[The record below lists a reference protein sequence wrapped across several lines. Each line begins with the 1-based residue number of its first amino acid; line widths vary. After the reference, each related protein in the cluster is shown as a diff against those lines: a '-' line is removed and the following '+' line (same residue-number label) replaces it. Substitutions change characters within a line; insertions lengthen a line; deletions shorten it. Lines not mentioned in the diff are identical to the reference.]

1 MLVQM
6 ILRERDVLHGDK
18 PLVRLE
24 HDDLVDPHPAHGSGG
39 QLPLDEIAQALDREE
54 SGKFDDLRVARE
66 VAEGNVRDLLLKHRE
81 ALGRDL
87 AVLDERWVRHQVF
100 RKQLALCNLERL
112 LRGGELLLESEHNVE
127 VVDALG
133 SEVALEGCGRNN
145 IILIDAKGIHE
156 NVTHVGFD
164 IGSALH
170 HHDLQRWSAGEL
182 ARIGSVPK
190 GAQYK
195 ATRDRCLSD
204 GIASGTG
211 ATKHRPLRLED
222 HRSVVAH
229 LVERDFDLETLA
241 WADEAAV
248 TERLHF
254 AKHHPRHAPL
264 LKDGAS
270 GLGQCLDHEHAGK
283 HGETRKMVLEVF
295 LGSGHV
301 FNRDRRGVGEFEE
314 SIDEAEVHW
323 RSVPSSP
330 IAAGGVQWRFGAF
343 CADIGT
349 MAKTARN
356 TSTRNSASEADTDV
370 TTPADHSDLTSR
382 RIVWVLLAALYV
394 GLFFSLA
401 SFRSSD
407 WPTHVV
413 ADPTDPPLNLCGRFG
428 AATAYFLYSTFGF
441 GIWIPTVYF
450 GVLLVFAALGRSLA
464 HPFVRFV
471 GCLIAMCAFGALH
484 AEWFPTVGPLTG
496 VDAGLVP
503 MFFADEMHVRFG
515 PVGASIAFLAAFSL
529 GAIVAADAI
538 VAMLP
543 GAVARSL
550 SFLAPV
556 WEADWKSHFAT
567 LRERASAMFP
577 QPVAAGA
584 GRGSRA
590 RRSTA
595 RPAIAVAKPNDALDE
610 DADEDADET
619 DDSAE
624 DSSEMDESDDCADD
638 SDAIAPVTATKKLT
652 VVETKPLT
660 EDMPERA
667 PLSENELRAKI
678 ERLPIKM
685 TAKAPTSSLRDED
698 IPRTENYEGYQF
710 PTLDLLEEPEGNYS
724 EKMEAYVREQAGLL
738 TRTLATYG
746 LEGEITHIESGPV
759 VTLYSV
765 ELAAGTRV
773 ARLETV
779 AKDIARALQ
788 APNVRIIPNMV
799 GRTSVGIEVPNKQ
812 KEKVRLKE
820 LMSSGHAANMMLPM
834 FLGKDSAGEPLV
846 LDLTKMPHM
855 LIAGTTGS
863 GKSVCMNT
871 IIMSWLYTKR
881 PDELK
886 LVLVDP
892 KMVEMAQFSEI
903 PHLACPVITEMG
915 KAAAILEWA
924 VNKMEERYELFKEA
938 GVRDIKSFNAL
949 TEAELRETI
958 SPADEVEWAKVPKKL
973 PYMVFVI
980 DELADLMMTNKEV
993 EQSIVRI
1000 AQKARAVGIHLILA
1014 TQRPQATVVTGLIK
1028 SNMPCRVGFKVA
1040 SGTDSRIVLDQKGAE
1055 LLLGQGDMLVV
1066 TPSQTDAR
1074 RCQGTLVD
1082 DKEARAVTK
1091 FLKTV
1096 AAPSFER
1103 QLLTIR
1109 SGAVANTGN
1118 DGGSG
1123 GGEDAER
1130 DELFDKAVE
1139 IIIDSGR
1146 GSVSLLQRR
1155 LAIGY
1160 GRASRLVDQMGLAG
1174 ILGEHKGSVAREVIV
1189 TMDDWR
1195 RMKVIR
1201 DEQERDGTVFQ
1212 SHYDNSDANSEALKF
1227 SDEGDDD

>member
-1 MLVQM
+1 
-6 ILRERDVLHGDK
+6 
-18 PLVRLE
+18 
-24 HDDLVDPHPAHGSGG
+24 
-39 QLPLDEIAQALDREE
+39 
-54 SGKFDDLRVARE
+54 
-66 VAEGNVRDLLLKHRE
+66 
-81 ALGRDL
+81 
-87 AVLDERWVRHQVF
+87 
-100 RKQLALCNLERL
+100 
-112 LRGGELLLESEHNVE
+112 
-127 VVDALG
+127 
-133 SEVALEGCGRNN
+133 
-145 IILIDAKGIHE
+145 
-156 NVTHVGFD
+156 
-164 IGSALH
+164 
-170 HHDLQRWSAGEL
+170 
-182 ARIGSVPK
+182 
-190 GAQYK
+190 
-195 ATRDRCLSD
+195 
-204 GIASGTG
+204 
-211 ATKHRPLRLED
+211 
-222 HRSVVAH
+222 
-229 LVERDFDLETLA
+229 
-241 WADEAAV
+241 
-248 TERLHF
+248 
-254 AKHHPRHAPL
+254 
-264 LKDGAS
+264 
-270 GLGQCLDHEHAGK
+270 
-283 HGETRKMVLEVF
+283 
-295 LGSGHV
+295 
-301 FNRDRRGVGEFEE
+301 
-314 SIDEAEVHW
+314 
-323 RSVPSSP
+323 
-330 IAAGGVQWRFGAF
+330 
-343 CADIGT
+343 

-356 TSTRNSASEADTDV
+356 ASTRASAAEVDTDV
-370 TTPADHSDLTSR
+370 TTTGNDGDLNRR
-382 RIVWVLLAALYV
+382 RIVWVLFAALYV
-394 GLFFSLA
+394 CLFASLA
-401 SFRSSD
+401 SFRSTD

-413 ADPTDPPLNLCGRFG
+413 ASPTDPPQNLCGRFG
-428 AATAYFLYSTFGF
+428 AAAAYWLYSTLGF
-441 GIWIPTVYF
+441 GVWIPVVYF
-450 GVLLVFAALGRSLA
+450 GVLLTFTAMGRALA

-471 GCLIAMCAFGALH
+471 GCVIAMCAFGGLH

-503 MFFADEMHVRFG
+503 MFFAEEMHTRFG
-515 PVGASIAFLAAFSL
+515 PVGASIIFLASL
-529 GAIVAADAI
+529 SVGAIVAADAL

-543 GAVARSL
+543 GAIKRSL

-556 WEADWKSHFAT
+556 WETDWKAHLAS
-567 LRERASAMFP
+567 LRERFSAMFP
-577 QPVAAGA
+577 QPAVAGARRGSSARRSSARPAVSVAKPAVEVAEDEEESEDAEGIEDEDATDADDEISDSGEDSEADSDEESDDVSATTVAAVTETKPTAAAGA
-584 GRGSRA
+584 
-590 RRSTA
+590 
-595 RPAIAVAKPNDALDE
+595 DAG
-610 DADEDADET
+610 A
-619 DDSAE
+619 
-624 DSSEMDESDDCADD
+624 
-638 SDAIAPVTATKKLT
+638 
-652 VVETKPLT
+652 
-660 EDMPERA
+660 RA
-667 PLSENELRAKI
+667 PLSEDELRAKI
-678 ERLPIKM
+678 EKLPIKM
-685 TAKAPTSSLRDED
+685 TAKAATTNLRDED

-724 EKMEAYVREQAGLL
+724 EKMEAYVRDQASVL
-738 TRTLATYG
+738 TQSLANYG

-773 ARLETV
+773 ARLETI

-799 GRTSVGIEVPNKQ
+799 GRTAVGIEVPNKQ

-820 LMSSGHAANMMLPM
+820 LMSSGHASGMMLPM

-924 VNKMEERYELFKEA
+924 VNKMEERYELLKEA

-949 TEAELRETI
+949 SETELKEVIA
-958 SPADEVEWAKVPKKL
+958 PADEVEWAKVPKKL

-1109 SGAVANTGN
+1109 SGQVS
-1118 DGGSG
+1118 GGSG
-1123 GGEDAER
+1123 GSGEGGDAGATETER

-1139 IIIDSGR
+1139 IIIESGR

-1174 ILGEHKGSVAREVIV
+1174 ILGEHKGSVAREVVV
-1189 TMDDWR
+1189 TMDEWK
-1195 RMKVIR
+1195 RMKELR
-1201 DEQERDGTVFQ
+1201 DEQERSGTVFQ
-1212 SHYDNSDANSEALKF
+1212 THYDNSDADSEALKF
-1227 SDEGDDD
+1227 HDEE

>member
-1 MLVQM
+1 
-6 ILRERDVLHGDK
+6 
-18 PLVRLE
+18 
-24 HDDLVDPHPAHGSGG
+24 
-39 QLPLDEIAQALDREE
+39 
-54 SGKFDDLRVARE
+54 
-66 VAEGNVRDLLLKHRE
+66 
-81 ALGRDL
+81 
-87 AVLDERWVRHQVF
+87 
-100 RKQLALCNLERL
+100 
-112 LRGGELLLESEHNVE
+112 
-127 VVDALG
+127 
-133 SEVALEGCGRNN
+133 
-145 IILIDAKGIHE
+145 
-156 NVTHVGFD
+156 
-164 IGSALH
+164 
-170 HHDLQRWSAGEL
+170 
-182 ARIGSVPK
+182 
-190 GAQYK
+190 
-195 ATRDRCLSD
+195 
-204 GIASGTG
+204 
-211 ATKHRPLRLED
+211 
-222 HRSVVAH
+222 
-229 LVERDFDLETLA
+229 
-241 WADEAAV
+241 
-248 TERLHF
+248 
-254 AKHHPRHAPL
+254 
-264 LKDGAS
+264 
-270 GLGQCLDHEHAGK
+270 
-283 HGETRKMVLEVF
+283 
-295 LGSGHV
+295 
-301 FNRDRRGVGEFEE
+301 
-314 SIDEAEVHW
+314 
-323 RSVPSSP
+323 
-330 IAAGGVQWRFGAF
+330 
-343 CADIGT
+343 

-356 TSTRNSASEADTDV
+356 ASTRAGASEVDTDV
-370 TTPADHSDLTSR
+370 TTPGNDGDLNRR

-394 GLFFSLA
+394 CLFASLA
-401 SFRSSD
+401 SFRSTD

-413 ADPTDPPLNLCGRFG
+413 ASPTDPPQNLCGRFG
-428 AATAYFLYSTFGF
+428 AAAAYWLYSTLGF
-441 GIWIPTVYF
+441 GVWIPVVYF
-450 GVLLVFAALGRSLA
+450 GVLLAFTAMGRALA

-471 GCLIAMCAFGALH
+471 GCLIAMCAFGGLH

-503 MFFADEMHVRFG
+503 MFFAEEMHTRFG
-515 PVGASIAFLAAFSL
+515 PVGASIIFLASL
-529 GAIVAADAI
+529 SVGAIVAADAL

-543 GAVARSL
+543 GAIKRSL

-556 WEADWKSHFAT
+556 WETDWKSHLAS
-567 LRERASAMFP
+567 LRERFSAMFP
-577 QPVAAGA
+577 QPAVAGARRGSSARRSAARPAVSVAKPATEVVEDEAEETEEEEEIEDEDATVADEEINDSGEDSEEDSDEDSNDVPATAVAAVTETKPAAAGA
-584 GRGSRA
+584 DTGA
-590 RRSTA
+590 
-595 RPAIAVAKPNDALDE
+595 
-610 DADEDADET
+610 
-619 DDSAE
+619 
-624 DSSEMDESDDCADD
+624 
-638 SDAIAPVTATKKLT
+638 
-652 VVETKPLT
+652 
-660 EDMPERA
+660 RA
-667 PLSENELRAKI
+667 PLSEDELRAKI
-678 ERLPIKM
+678 EKLPIKM
-685 TAKAPTSSLRDED
+685 TAKAATTNLRDED

-724 EKMEAYVREQAGLL
+724 EKMEAYVRDQASVL
-738 TRTLATYG
+738 TQSLANYG

-773 ARLETV
+773 ARLETI

-799 GRTSVGIEVPNKQ
+799 GRTAVGIEVPNKQ

-820 LMSSGHAANMMLPM
+820 LMSSGHASGMMLPM

-924 VNKMEERYELFKEA
+924 VNKMEERYELLKEA

-949 TEAELRETI
+949 SETELKEVIA
-958 SPADEVEWAKVPKKL
+958 PADEVEWAKVPKKL

-1109 SGAVANTGN
+1109 SGQVS
-1118 DGGSG
+1118 GGSG
-1123 GGEDAER
+1123 GSGDGGEGGAVETER

-1139 IIIDSGR
+1139 IIIESGR

-1174 ILGEHKGSVAREVIV
+1174 ILGEHKGSVAREVVV
-1189 TMDDWR
+1189 TMDEWK
-1195 RMKVIR
+1195 RMKELR
-1201 DEQERDGTVFQ
+1201 DEQERSGTVFQ
-1212 SHYDNSDANSEALKF
+1212 THYDNSDADSEALKF
-1227 SDEGDDD
+1227 HDEE